1 MLLTLRKNAQITIP
15 ASIRKRA
22 HLEEGDLLE
31 AEVRGD
37 EIVLRPKKLID
48 KSQAWFWTKEW
59 QEAERTAD
67 EDIKAGRVKAFE
79 SVEDLID
86 DLSGGKQ

>member
-67 EDIKAGRVKAFE
+67 EDIKAGRVKTFE